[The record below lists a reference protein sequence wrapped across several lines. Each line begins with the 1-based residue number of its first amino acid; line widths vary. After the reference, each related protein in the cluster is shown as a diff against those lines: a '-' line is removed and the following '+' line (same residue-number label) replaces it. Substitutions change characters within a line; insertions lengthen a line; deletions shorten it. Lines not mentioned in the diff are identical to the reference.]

1 MFGVLLGEKKKIFL
15 LLGTKPEKHMVSLA
29 ELLHTW
35 QNKSQQQETKIYP
48 ATFHVHKLR
57 TFDAGLLA
65 LPVVQ

>member
-1 MFGVLLGEKKKIFL
+1 
-15 LLGTKPEKHMVSLA
+15 MVSLA

-48 ATFHVHKLR
+48 ATFHMHKLR